1 MHCKAKAHKPRTFQ
15 LDSREESSLEF
26 IGTCLCV
33 QKWTVLLRGRREDR
47 RENQRNEDSGSDL
60 WGMCGRFSGNMGVC
74 ELFGVEEEAEGC
86 QTKENGPG

>member
-1 MHCKAKAHKPRTFQ
+1 MCRDDGK
-15 LDSREESSLEF
+15 S
-26 IGTCLCV
+26 G
-33 QKWTVLLRGRREDR
+33 REDR

-86 QTKENGPG
+86 QTKENGPGQEMIWWRP